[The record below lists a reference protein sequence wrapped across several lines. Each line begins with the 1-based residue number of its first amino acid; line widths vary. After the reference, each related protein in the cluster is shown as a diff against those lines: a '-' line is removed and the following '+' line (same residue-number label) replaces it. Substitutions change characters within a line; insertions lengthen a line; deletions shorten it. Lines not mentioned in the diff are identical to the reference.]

1 MNPARIVAALSLFG
15 VSLAHGATVT
25 ITDNSCASLLVS
37 GGNPAWTVKCVPP
50 ANLPPSPPP
59 ASNDYSACTKYGAV
73 VKQDLLFNGSTYS
86 REGPGFPAGAVYVG
100 RFVVPAT
107 LAPKR
112 PTGTVSVAEF
122 GGAPTNR
129 IVAVGTSPCDF
140 TKKAEGS
147 SVSVNYPLTP
157 GTVYYVSV
165 WNWSTDTNRASCNSA
180 CDIITTVSK

>member
-1 MNPARIVAALSLFG
+1 M
-15 VSLAHGATVT
+15 
-25 ITDNSCASLLVS
+25 
-37 GGNPAWTVKCVPP
+37 
-50 ANLPPSPPP
+50 
-59 ASNDYSACTKYGAV
+59 
-73 VKQDLLFNGSTYS
+73 FNGSTYS
-86 REGPGFPAGAVYVG
+86 REGPSFPAGAVYVG
-100 RFVVPAT
+100 RFVVPIS
-107 LAPKR
+107 LKPKR

-157 GTVYYVSV
+157 GTVYYLLVR
-165 WNWSTDTNRASCNSA
+165 NWSSDTNRPTCNSV